1 MDSTRITKKF
11 LTDRQGKKPGKDEF
25 YRDNTLGGFGLKWT
39 KAGKL
44 NFIVEGRVRGGK
56 TCRLTLGQY
65 PQLDLEQAKTLAR
78 EPLLLMSQGIDPRE
92 DRRVK
97 QEAKAAKDAQRK
109 AMMVTVGDLWEKYL
123 RSKDYK
129 PSTLRDTKQT
139 FELVYG
145 HLRDRVATSI
155 TPQEVEDLYFEAK
168 EQRGVGQANKANR
181 YLRAFFNWCKA
192 ERVNGERLIK
202 ENPCDV
208 IKEKRIKTTNKPRTS
223 YLTKGQLHRL
233 FRYLYDEWDWHHRTR
248 NIERPNGVSQDH
260 IDLVELFLRTGLRH
274 TELTW
279 LRWSSIDFDES
290 FFVVENTKNGK
301 DHYLPMVGTT
311 KGILSRRY
319 KERDTDW
326 VFPNRQKT
334 GPRYDAKDAYRKIG
348 KATGLDFTIHD
359 LRRTFST
366 HAVGIG
372 FSEVLVAKG
381 LNHSK
386 QSVTQGYIVS
396 NVDMVRPLFD
406 RLDQHYAE
414 IYDPFPDDGAIAQT
428 LSPEELEELAA
439 ELELHKQDPLSV
451 IDEGPGRNGDT
462 GGDEVVVPF
471 RQSRP

>member
-1 MDSTRITKKF
+1 MPSMDGIRITKRF
-11 LTDRQGKKPGKDEF
+11 LTERQGKKPVKDEF

-56 TCRLTLGQY
+56 TCRLTLGQF
-65 PQLDLEQAKTLAR
+65 PQLNLEQAKTLAR
-78 EPLLLMSQGIDPRE
+78 EPLLLMGQGIDPRE
-92 DRRVK
+92 DRRAK
-97 QEAKAAKDAQRK
+97 QEAKAAKDALRQ

-145 HLRDRVATSI
+145 HLRDRAATSI
-155 TPQEVEDLYFEAK
+155 TPQEVEELYFKAK
-168 EQRGVGQANKANR
+168 EERGSGQANKANR
-181 YLRAFFNWCKA
+181 YLRAFFNWSKA

-208 IKEKRIKTTNKPRTS
+208 IKEKRIKTTNKPRAS
-223 YLTKGQLHRL
+223 YLTKAQLHRL
-233 FRYLYDEWDWHHRTR
+233 FRYFYDEWDWHHKTGK
-248 NIERPNGVSQDH
+248 IERPSGVSREH
-260 IDLVELFLRTGLRH
+260 LDLVELFLRTGLRH
-274 TELTW
+274 AELTS
-279 LRWSSIDFDES
+279 LPWSSVDFDEG

-334 GPRYDAKDAYRKIG
+334 GPRYDAKDAYRKIT

-396 NVDMVRPLFD
+396 NVDMVRPLFE
-406 RLDQHYAE
+406 RLDQHYKE
-414 IYDPFPDDGAIAQT
+414 IYDPFPDDGAALQT
-428 LSPEELEELAA
+428 LSPHELEEIAA
-439 ELELHKQDPLSV
+439 ELGQ
-451 IDEGPGRNGDT
+451 NGET
-462 GGDEVVVPF
+462 F
-471 RQSRP
+471 

>member
-1 MDSTRITKKF
+1 MDSIRITKKF
-11 LTDRQGKKPGKDEF
+11 LTDRQGKKPVKDEF

-78 EPLLLMSQGIDPRE
+78 EPLLLMSQGIDPRD
-92 DRRVK
+92 DRRAK
-97 QEAKAAKDAQRK
+97 QELKAAEEAQRK

-208 IKEKRIKTTNKPRTS
+208 IKEKRIKTTTIARTS

-233 FRYLYDEWDWHHRTR
+233 FRYLYDEWDWHYRTGKTQ
-248 NIERPNGVSQDH
+248 RPNGVSQDH
-260 IDLVELFLRTGLRH
+260 IDLIELYLRTGLRRN
-274 TELTW
+274 ELLGMT
-279 LRWSSIDFDES
+279 WSSVNFDEN
-290 FFVVENTKNGK
+290 FFVVEDTKNGK

-319 KERDTDW
+319 TKRDTDW
-326 VFPNRQKT
+326 VFPNRQNT
-334 GPRYDAKDAYRKIG
+334 GPRYDAKDAYRKIS
-348 KATGLDFTIHD
+348 KAAGLEFTIHD

-406 RLDQHYAE
+406 RLDQHYKE

-428 LSPEELEELAA
+428 LSSEELEELAA
-439 ELELHKQDPLSV
+439 ELERHKQDPLSMF
-451 IDEGPGRNGDT
+451 DEGDSRNDQ
-462 GGDEVVVPF
+462 VVSSQLVVPF
-471 RQSRP
+471 RR

>member
-1 MDSTRITKKF
+1 MDSMRITKKF
-11 LTDRQGKKPGKDEF
+11 LTDRQGKKPIKDEF

-78 EPLLLMSQGIDPRE
+78 EPLLLMSQGIDPRD
-92 DRRVK
+92 DRRAK
-97 QEAKAAKDAQRK
+97 QEAKAASEAQRN

-129 PSTLRDTKQT
+129 PSTLRDNKQT
-139 FELVYG
+139 FDLVYG
-145 HLRDRVATSI
+145 HLRGRVAASI
-155 TPQEVEDLYFEAK
+155 TPQEVEDLYYEAK
-168 EQRGVGQANKANR
+168 EQRGAGQANKANR
-181 YLRAFFNWCKA
+181 YLQAFFNWCKA

-208 IKEKRIKTTNKPRTS
+208 LKEKRIKTTIKARS
-223 YLTKGQLHRL
+223 GYLTKVQLHRL
-233 FRYLYDEWDWHHRTR
+233 FRYFYDEWDWHYRTGK
-248 NIERPNGVSQDH
+248 IDRPKGVSQDH
-260 IDLVELFLRTGLRH
+260 VDLIEMYLRTGLRRN
-274 TELTW
+274 ELLGMKW
-279 LRWSSIDFDES
+279 PSVDFDEG
-290 FFVVENTKNGK
+290 FFVVEDTKNGK
-301 DHYLPMVGTT
+301 DHYLPMVGIT
-311 KGILSRRY
+311 KDILSRRY
-319 KERDTDW
+319 IERDTDW
-326 VFPNRQKT
+326 VFPNRQRT
-334 GPRYDAKDAYRKIG
+334 GPRFDAKDAYRKIG

-406 RLDQHYAE
+406 RLDQHYKE
-414 IYDPFPDDGAIAQT
+414 IYDPFPDDGAVAET

-439 ELELHKQDPLSV
+439 ELVLHKQDPLSEFG
-451 IDEGPGRNGDT
+451 EGPGKNGDSA
-462 GGDEVVVPF
+462 GERVIVPF
-471 RQSRP
+471 QQVRP